1 MSKRPPLG
9 KLALA
14 GKRNHERQLLDR
26 EQRERDRRDLLS
38 LVGENSSLAVS
49 SSTSGQGTPSRNER
63 YLARVAS
70 AEKAR
75 PSSPPA
81 AVVVACVD
89 TNIRAHGITDV
100 VEKIV
105 FDGDGGQPAPKTSFE
120 LDAVDEESDSGTED
134 DADADDSMGSSG
146 SSGGGARM
154 RAERA
159 ARDAAPLVTLP
170 PVPDVIVEAVP
181 AVPNFFSCCVDTY
194 CRSVDDQTSPRQV
207 CINCNSIAHLACC
220 DNLLFQNPVVME
232 FVVTP
237 KDFSRAAKSRIR
249 ATPKSQHETLFFC
262 FLCMANIRA
271 AKEKKMAKKAAPRAP
286 RKTSLNVKF
295 PAKILAELRRVA
307 AFHCQSFVFL
317 ECEKTNRKGTYALM
331 EERFYGDPE
340 KRIKGVCDQLIDGDN
355 AFAFLYNKHEGVNGV
370 ERTLKEMCCGNSTS
384 TNYVAGV
391 HFTAKMIGTKSHKKL
406 SGGSLWRAGLDVA
419 RSIKKA
425 MAILPKLDV
434 KVVNL
439 GNNLQVLGYASGK
452 NFENFIQYIDN
463 GMYSLSLKEGK
474 GAANLEESDDDNEVL
489 GKVACDGVI
498 GKLDNDDV
506 QEVTEQHLDSWNPF
520 DSDDAPEGY
529 LFFGKLS
536 FLCLGPASDFF
547 SETLSSK
554 GKQVTSVEEKK
565 SMGRAAMLKEVTA
578 RATVNRDVGGSDRG
592 MSLATKASFGFM
604 AQNEDDA
611 VQRHLDMRWAT
622 ITKLIDT
629 TQKMIDVKMRLADSM
644 VGNRMC
650 DELRMSV
657 LKMMEKIEK
666 WNEEMEQMMEEKRE
680 SNPIVGRVL
689 EHAARSMGLAVPSTN
704 RRTDVTLATVGSGLG
719 VATIT
724 TTTGGTSKNDDETD
738 LFV

>member
-14 GKRNHERQLLDR
+14 GKRNRERQLLDR
-26 EQRERDRRDLLS
+26 ERRERDRRDLLS
-38 LVGENSSLAVS
+38 SVGKNSSLAVS
-49 SSTSGQGTPSRNER
+49 SSSGQGTPSRNER
-63 YLARVAS
+63 YAARVAS

-75 PSSPPA
+75 LSTPPA
-81 AVVVACVD
+81 AGVVASVD
-89 TNIRAHGITDV
+89 TNIRAHGIPDV

-105 FDGDGGQPAPKTSFE
+105 FDGDGGKPKSTFE

-134 DADADDSMGSSG
+134 DAYADDSSGSSG

-159 ARDAAPLVTLP
+159 ARDAAPLVTIP

-181 AVPNFFSCCVDTY
+181 AVPDFFSCCVDTY

-220 DNLLFQNPVVME
+220 ENLLFQNPVDME

-237 KDFSRAAKSRIR
+237 GDFTRAAKSRIR
-249 ATPKSQHETLFFC
+249 ATPKSQHQTLFFC
-262 FLCMANIRA
+262 FLCMANIRT
-271 AKEKKMAKKAAPRAP
+271 AKEKKMAKKATPRAP

-295 PAKILAELRRVA
+295 PAKILAELRRLA

-355 AFAFLYNKHEGVNGV
+355 AFAFLYNKHDGVNGV
-370 ERTLKEMCCGNSTS
+370 ERTLKAMCCGNSTS

-439 GNNLQVLGYASGK
+439 GKNLQVLGYASGK

-474 GAANLEESDDDNEVL
+474 GAANLESDDDNEVL
-489 GKVACDGVI
+489 GQVACDGVI
-498 GKLDNDDV
+498 GKVDDDDV
-506 QEVTEQHLDSWNPF
+506 QEVTEQNLDSWNPF

-611 VQRHLDMRWAT
+611 DQRHRDMRWAT
-622 ITKLIDT
+622 ITKMIDT
-629 TQKMIDVKMRLADSM
+629 TQKMIDVKMRLAESM
-644 VGNRMC
+644 VGNGMC

-657 LKMMEKIEK
+657 FKMMEKIEK
-666 WNEEMEQMMEEKRE
+666 WNEEMERMMEEKRE

-704 RRTDVTLATVGSGLG
+704 RTTSGLG
-719 VATIT
+719 VGA
-724 TTTGGTSKNDDETD
+724 TTTGGTSKNDDES
-738 LFV
+738 FVTSLLTNNN